1 MHQQVTELQF
11 VMFVK
16 IGKQL
21 KRNRW
26 PAQMTISPIFW
37 TSKSAPSVCPN
48 QQMLSLCRLIRQ
60 QPSFSTFWE
69 FVLTVSCYNTFC
81 DRRISCFNSQ
91 VTKPNL
97 CAVYEQFKKPILVHS
112 ENQTKGFSS
121 ILPAPFNS
129 PIALNM
135 TQNHF
140 SECVKVCV
148 LLETSWVVTPK
159 TSWKHRVFERS
170 NEFISFFPN
179 KTPGPISL
187 SSCLEADISALVK
200 AMWQKWEDLKT
211 ISMLMEQIQLF
222 DFIRW
227 GKEYLWVLDILSLLR
242 CNGFK

>member
-1 MHQQVTELQF
+1 
-11 VMFVK
+11 
-16 IGKQL
+16 
-21 KRNRW
+21 
-26 PAQMTISPIFW
+26 
-37 TSKSAPSVCPN
+37 
-48 QQMLSLCRLIRQ
+48 
-60 QPSFSTFWE
+60 
-69 FVLTVSCYNTFC
+69 
-81 DRRISCFNSQ
+81 
-91 VTKPNL
+91 
-97 CAVYEQFKKPILVHS
+97 
-112 ENQTKGFSS
+112 
-121 ILPAPFNS
+121 
-129 PIALNM
+129 M

-211 ISMLMEQIQLF
+211 ISMLMEQIQVF

-242 CNGFK
+242 CNGFKIAPCILNVKNKLDTILKKIWVLIFCARLKD

>member
-11 VMFVK
+11 VTFVK

-69 FVLTVSCYNTFC
+69 FILTVSSVIIR
-81 DRRISCFNSQ
+81 DRRISCFNSE

-129 PIALNM
+129 PIALNDA
-135 TQNHF
+135 
-140 SECVKVCV
+140 K
-148 LLETSWVVTPK
+148 
-159 TSWKHRVFERS
+159 
-170 NEFISFFPN
+170 SFF
-179 KTPGPISL
+179 
-187 SSCLEADISALVK
+187 
-200 AMWQKWEDLKT
+200 
-211 ISMLMEQIQLF
+211 
-222 DFIRW
+222 
-227 GKEYLWVLDILSLLR
+227 WV
-242 CNGFK
+242 C